1 MSDITKGIIR
11 LSDTVA
17 GEIVRLRRT
26 FAVKL
31 SEKGLKDLK
40 SAAHGKNL
48 LDACENWCDNF
59 CDSNPV
65 PHGK

>member
-26 FAVKL
+26 LAVKL
-31 SEKGLKDLK
+31 SEKGIK
-40 SAAHGKNL
+40 G
-48 LDACENWCDNF
+48 
-59 CDSNPV
+59 P
-65 PHGK
+65 